1 MEYIVPLT
9 VSLPCAVNGI
19 SKCIIYC
26 VGVVHAGVFHT
37 ALITLCAYKHME
49 NIAMR
54 YWIARYLNIGFKGK
68 GKVSVYHIP
77 KEHMRAAQLPL
88 QGCEPGDG

>member
-54 YWIARYLNIGFKGK
+54 Y
-68 GKVSVYHIP
+68 
-77 KEHMRAAQLPL
+77 
-88 QGCEPGDG
+88 